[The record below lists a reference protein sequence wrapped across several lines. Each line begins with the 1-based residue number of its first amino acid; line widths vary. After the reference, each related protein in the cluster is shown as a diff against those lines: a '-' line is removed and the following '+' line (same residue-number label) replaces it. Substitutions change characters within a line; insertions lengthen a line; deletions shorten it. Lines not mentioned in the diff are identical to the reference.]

1 MRCRQTRNTGLADGS
16 QVASNR
22 IRSYFFLSRSLSR
35 ASPRAQASVVSR
47 WQCFKNLQG
56 RGDRRRWVGGPSSI
70 LCPLS
75 RSCLLQASDVGH
87 GDVSTVTSCGDGDLM
102 VCLCVCVRARTR
114 MWHCQAA
121 RTCIAFHFSYILPFC
136 FIVYFF
142 FHPRLLPAAAA
153 PLDEPTMCHEQSR
166 GRQCVTATCVTTALS
181 LLDGGRKEWRR
192 SH

>member
-75 RSCLLQASDVGH
+75 RSCLLQASDGGH
-87 GDVSTVTSCGDGDLM
+87 GDVSTVTSCDDGDFM
-102 VCLCVCVRARTR
+102 VCLCVCVCAHSHVALSSRTNMYFISVTFFLFVSFSTFSFIR
-114 MWHCQAA
+114 GCYLLPLHLWMSRRCVTSSQAA
-121 RTCIAFHFSYILPFC
+121 GNVSR
-136 FIVYFF
+136 
-142 FHPRLLPAAAA
+142 
-153 PLDEPTMCHEQSR
+153 PL
-166 GRQCVTATCVTTALS
+166 A
-181 LLDGGRKEWRR
+181 
-192 SH
+192 